1 MIKCVNGN
9 VDMHGNGPSLLADFA
24 TIVHS
29 LHYGVFIDDKGFSPE
44 KSRELILKAV
54 EKGFK
59 DDKEIEDEA
68 KECLLDVLDKIKE
81 LLTGK
86 DDE

>member
-1 MIKCVNGN
+1 MIKHENGN
-9 VDMHGNGPSLLADFA
+9 VELKGTGPILLADLA
-24 TIVHS
+24 TIVRA